1 MKKASENQDNSSRLS
16 DYSSSRNKVMDL
28 TPQQP
33 PPHHFTAFPQETPM
47 KPSQVPNR
55 LSHPSPRRVLPL
67 HTPGKER
74 FHPHLHHSGGVA
86 PNNPPNADTPL
97 STETGPP
104 KDCVEPRG
112 LVPSSLSSSCS
123 TVSPRNGT
131 ERERKG
137 SFQKSS
143 LSESK
148 HHSSSQPVPVTHN
161 NRGLADVPSSGCSQR
176 SSSQCLHNVK
186 ERLASG
192 QAVKHQETE
201 SKFATSTSNDTQRRH
216 DPFKRHHHHPRT
228 SSENNIPAPYS
239 SCSSHKRRRESEHRH
254 NNAKKPCPDGPDS
267 SKTPSISAVS
277 HPVLKNSSLLEL
289 SHKKATECAP
299 CTERTQH
306 GTNEAGSTGSKEVC
320 SGSTEK
326 KDVKSSSSSKPRDE
340 RHRRRSEEN
349 PKRNHFGTSDVP
361 QKVVVRS
368 YRSGSVDSK
377 PAHSKAD
384 PRRES
389 SQIDHI
395 SPKPTFQSSSGLHGS
410 QAAERH
416 KTSRRKSAAIL
427 DDIDQLFTPD
437 PVVVSSVCKSA
448 KPPTIV
454 ETIKCPASEKSS
466 SPAPMCST
474 PVTGCHKTVAA
485 QSPHATPSAVRNPPF
500 TTDHTFHSDSPAC
513 KTTKAKTNAETSKPP
528 CTEKASIPASSF
540 CTNVGGSSS
549 QSPSAESSPPNSHLA
564 TDRVN
569 TAASSASKTA
579 KAKENDKTK
588 SSTSEKGSSPASTSS
603 TPSNVPAS
611 CHKDAHVTAM
621 DKSCTAPSSYNS
633 SICLSPVTIKL
644 VKLEKMNLGFK
655 DQGLRSVSTMKYKF
669 VTSGDKQTSWL
680 SISAASSPNSTPAW
694 FSEKQA
700 PERVKENVSEDDS
713 IDGELDLGQNF
724 ACNLDLTQSSDTSEE
739 ENLMSL
745 QEIMEP
751 VPKVLCTPEKRTFS
765 EPSTP
770 GNHNSQSKSL
780 LPSAI
785 KSGVYRNNLDELMK
799 EMNNNKKAK
808 EVEAQLL
815 SACKDDLFRIPDSEE
830 MEESQ
835 EEGISTEQQEF
846 LQRYSLM
853 SSVIREVPPGEEVFN
868 LERFGCIF
876 NQDALQLRQCLVNP
890 QTAAQKALLWSSPAQ
905 LRLHVNIGLFQE
917 AYDFF
922 LPCPA
927 QVTHFL
933 FKMMSVHNERM
944 VSDKILHILCDIAC
958 AAAYQIA
965 KNGSHRF
972 KVWVPSLAD
981 VTLVLMNMGV
991 GFVTLFPFEN
1001 LQPPFTERDLLDNDF
1016 VKPESPS
1023 TNRDDIVFHEY
1034 NYINVLKYLSYCMGL
1049 CPHSYSDNELLL
1061 LLTVVE
1067 KVSLDTHCILQ
1078 SSVDVNA
1085 LLYKIV
1091 NNIKD
1096 WDAMLPRICLALTD
1110 LTEDHQNMCLLVQL
1124 LPDHTRGKELRRHLS
1139 LCMISKLLEGNCTY
1153 RPTQNEFQLAELRP
1167 YLPRMQPSAL
1177 LRGLQ
1182 QKNSE
1187 EDLGILDQQAYYLC
1201 YSLLTLA
1208 NEASN
1213 LQVFPP
1219 HQKEQLLV
1227 LSSELETRVKCDI
1240 RESEKCLYRS
1250 KLKDLVARIYTKWQ
1264 MLLQRTRPLNG
1275 KLYDYYIPLEI
1286 TSSSQD
1292 EEEGTVEEM
1301 NEEEQDSLSTDED
1314 EGSTTAEEEDKIEG
1328 LMEEVNDPELSQ
1340 TSDNEGDTSKDDTNT
1355 VEEAVTSDLQQGSG
1369 GNSTPIDSQ
1378 EETH

>member
-340 RHRRRSEEN
+340 RHRRR
-349 PKRNHFGTSDVP
+349 K
-361 QKVVVRS
+361 
-368 YRSGSVDSK
+368 
-377 PAHSKAD
+377 
-384 PRRES
+384 
-389 SQIDHI
+389 
-395 SPKPTFQSSSGLHGS
+395 
-410 QAAERH
+410 
-416 KTSRRKSAAIL
+416 
-427 DDIDQLFTPD
+427 
-437 PVVVSSVCKSA
+437 
-448 KPPTIV
+448 
-454 ETIKCPASEKSS
+454 
-466 SPAPMCST
+466 
-474 PVTGCHKTVAA
+474 
-485 QSPHATPSAVRNPPF
+485 
-500 TTDHTFHSDSPAC
+500 
-513 KTTKAKTNAETSKPP
+513 
-528 CTEKASIPASSF
+528 
-540 CTNVGGSSS
+540 
-549 QSPSAESSPPNSHLA
+549 
-564 TDRVN
+564 
-569 TAASSASKTA
+569 
-579 KAKENDKTK
+579 
-588 SSTSEKGSSPASTSS
+588 
-603 TPSNVPAS
+603 
-611 CHKDAHVTAM
+611 
-621 DKSCTAPSSYNS
+621 
-633 SICLSPVTIKL
+633 
-644 VKLEKMNLGFK
+644 
-655 DQGLRSVSTMKYKF
+655 
-669 VTSGDKQTSWL
+669 
-680 SISAASSPNSTPAW
+680 
-694 FSEKQA
+694 KQA

>member
-1 MKKASENQDNSSRLS
+1 M
-16 DYSSSRNKVMDL
+16 
-28 TPQQP
+28 
-33 PPHHFTAFPQETPM
+33 
-47 KPSQVPNR
+47 
-55 LSHPSPRRVLPL
+55 
-67 HTPGKER
+67 
-74 FHPHLHHSGGVA
+74 
-86 PNNPPNADTPL
+86 
-97 STETGPP
+97 
-104 KDCVEPRG
+104 
-112 LVPSSLSSSCS
+112 
-123 TVSPRNGT
+123 
-131 ERERKG
+131 
-137 SFQKSS
+137 
-143 LSESK
+143 
-148 HHSSSQPVPVTHN
+148 
-161 NRGLADVPSSGCSQR
+161 
-176 SSSQCLHNVK
+176 
-186 ERLASG
+186 
-192 QAVKHQETE
+192 
-201 SKFATSTSNDTQRRH
+201 
-216 DPFKRHHHHPRT
+216 
-228 SSENNIPAPYS
+228 
-239 SCSSHKRRRESEHRH
+239 
-254 NNAKKPCPDGPDS
+254 
-267 SKTPSISAVS
+267 
-277 HPVLKNSSLLEL
+277 KNSSLLEL
-289 SHKKATECAP
+289 SHKKATECAS

-306 GTNEAGSTGSKEVC
+306 GTNEAGSTGTKEVC
-320 SGSTEK
+320 SGSTKK

-377 PAHSKAD
+377 PAHSKAY
-384 PRRES
+384 PRQES

-410 QAAERH
+410 QAAEHH

-448 KPPTIV
+448 KPPINV
-454 ETIKCPASEKSS
+454 GTIKCPASEKSS

-485 QSPHATPSAVRNPPF
+485 ESPHATPSSVRNPPF

-528 CTEKASIPASSF
+528 CTEKASSPASSS

-549 QSPSAESSPPNSHLA
+549 QSPSGESSPPNSHL
-564 TDRVN
+564 TPDRVI

-579 KAKENDKTK
+579 KAEENDKTK

-603 TPSNVPAS
+603 THSNVPAS

-621 DKSCTAPSSYNS
+621 DKSCTAPPSYNS

-680 SISAASSPNSTPAW
+680 SISAASSPNSTPAS

-700 PERVKENVSEDDS
+700 PERVKEN
-713 IDGELDLGQNF
+713 
-724 ACNLDLTQSSDTSEE
+724 SSDTSEE

-770 GNHNSQSKSL
+770 GNHNSQSKSV
-780 LPSAI
+780 SF
-785 KSGVYRNNLDELMK
+785 KQK
-799 EMNNNKKAK
+799 C
-808 EVEAQLL
+808 QLIVL
-815 SACKDDLFRIPDSEE
+815 KI
-830 MEESQ
+830 Q
-835 EEGISTEQQEF
+835 EEKIFFSTVFTAAAICHKVGEF

-876 NQDALQLRQCLVNP
+876 NQDALQLRQ
-890 QTAAQKALLWSSPAQ
+890 S
-905 LRLHVNIGLFQE
+905 LRLCCERVR
-917 AYDFF
+917 
-922 LPCPA
+922 
-927 QVTHFL
+927 
-933 FKMMSVHNERM
+933 MMSVHNERM
-944 VSDKILHILCDIAC
+944 VSDKILHILCDIAS
-958 AAAYQIA
+958 

-1001 LQPPFTERDLLDNDF
+1001 LQPPFTERDLLTLQYNFFSFDF
-1016 VKPESPS
+1016 C
-1023 TNRDDIVFHEY
+1023 
-1034 NYINVLKYLSYCMGL
+1034 LQYLSYCMGL

-1067 KVSLDTHCILQ
+1067 KVSLDTRCILQ

-1096 WDAMLPRICLALTD
+1096 WDAM
-1110 LTEDHQNMCLLVQL
+1110 
-1124 LPDHTRGKELRRHLS
+1124 
-1139 LCMISKLLEGNCTY
+1139 
-1153 RPTQNEFQLAELRP
+1153 LAELRP

-1213 LQVFPP
+1213 LQ
-1219 HQKEQLLV
+1219 EQLLV

-1264 MLLQRTRPLNG
+1264 MLLQRTRPLN
-1275 KLYDYYIPLEI
+1275 
-1286 TSSSQD
+1286 
-1292 EEEGTVEEM
+1292 VR
-1301 NEEEQDSLSTDED
+1301 
-1314 EGSTTAEEEDKIEG
+1314 
-1328 LMEEVNDPELSQ
+1328 
-1340 TSDNEGDTSKDDTNT
+1340 
-1355 VEEAVTSDLQQGSG
+1355 
-1369 GNSTPIDSQ
+1369 
-1378 EETH
+1378 